1 MAKKQQRI
9 VVGKWENGNFIALD
23 KQPEGDPYTE
33 MASVIMWCKVNLGP
47 GEYSFVRQVPGALLI
62 AEQTQMKFTYVEG

>member
-9 VVGKWENGNFIALD
+9 VVGKWDNDKFIAMEE
-23 KQPEGDPYTE
+23 QPDGLVSE
-33 MASVIMWCKVNLGP
+33 MADMVAWCKVNLGP

-62 AEQTQMKFTYVEG
+62 AEQTQMKFTFTEG